1 MGIHNL
7 EISERRERDK
17 KKNTKENNVTE
28 IACRNSCHILHFQ
41 HLYQRFVMIQ
51 NDFIKKK
58 KEKRNHFLNKTSK
71 NVS

>member
-1 MGIHNL
+1 MRD
-7 EISERRERDK
+7 ERERDK
-17 KKNTKENNVTE
+17 KKSTEENNVTE

-51 NDFIKKK
+51 NDIIKKEGE
-58 KEKRNHFLNKTSK
+58 EKPFLNKPSK